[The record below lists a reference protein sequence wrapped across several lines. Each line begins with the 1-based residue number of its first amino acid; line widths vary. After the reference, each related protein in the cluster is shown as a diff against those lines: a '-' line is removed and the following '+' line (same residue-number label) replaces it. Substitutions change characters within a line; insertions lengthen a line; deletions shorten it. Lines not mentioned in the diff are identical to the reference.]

1 MSDLAAKYE
10 NLLSALARLAEG
22 VAQLEPGDD
31 LRRDGVIQ
39 RFEFTLELTWKTLKA
54 CFEDE
59 GLQNLT
65 SPKSVLREAYAAG
78 MIDDEALW
86 LDMLRDRN
94 LTTHI
99 YKQEMAMEICAN
111 IKTRYV
117 TALQSV
123 ACKLKGRMGL
133 G

>member
-78 MIDDEALW
+78 MIDDEAQSCHELW
-86 LDMLRDRN
+86 HEERFVSPAEAR
-94 LTTHI
+94 
-99 YKQEMAMEICAN
+99 
-111 IKTRYV
+111 RR
-117 TALQSV
+117 
-123 ACKLKGRMGL
+123 KGPAQ
-133 G
+133 